1 MIWFKSRLGKEI
13 ELTEERK
20 QHILTFHPE
29 IAQHLDKFAEVLLK
43 PEGIRRS
50 ISDKKVLLFD
60 KGFASIG
67 SGNYLR
73 IAVKI
78 NERWFILTAYLTK
91 RLVGKSYEF

>member
-1 MIWFKSRLGKEI
+1 MIWFESKLGKEI

-29 IAQHLDKFAEVLLK
+29 ITQHLDKFAQVLLN
-43 PEGIRRS
+43 PDGIRRS

-60 KGFASIG
+60 KSFASIG
-67 SGNYLR
+67 SENHLR
-73 IAVKI
+73 IAVKT

-91 RLVGKSYEF
+91 RLAGEPYEF